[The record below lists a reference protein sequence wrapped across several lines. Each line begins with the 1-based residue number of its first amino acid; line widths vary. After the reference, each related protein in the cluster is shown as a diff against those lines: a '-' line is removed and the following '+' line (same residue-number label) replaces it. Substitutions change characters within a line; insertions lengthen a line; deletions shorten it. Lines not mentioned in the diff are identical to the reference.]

1 MIQIYFFF
9 KRIINKLHNVL
20 YKKSALYKLKKANV
34 NFCNDIII
42 SGPSILNIYGK
53 CTLGKRFIC
62 RSSIEECIDYGY
74 SKIVVRPNAELHIG
88 DYCGISNVLLHCYDH
103 IKIGNYVNI
112 GAGTIIF
119 DTNFHST
126 NWKDRENRRTEVRKA
141 KTAPI
146 NIGDFVFIGARCIIC
161 KGVNIGD
168 KSIVAAGS
176 VVTRD
181 IPAGEIWGGNP
192 AKFIKKI

>member
-1 MIQIYFFF
+1 MINKVHMYTFFEKIVKKSQKIYF
-9 KRIINKLHNVL
+9 H
-20 YKKSALYKLKKANV
+20 KKAIHKLRKSKAD
-34 NFCNDIII
+34 FDNDVKFYGNTIF
-42 SGPSILNIYGK
+42 NIKGK
-53 CTLGKRFIC
+53 VTIGKEFIC
-62 RSSIEECIDYGY
+62 CSSIDYCIDYGY

-126 NWKDRENRRTEVRKA
+126 NWKDRENRGTDVKKA
-141 KTAPI
+141 KTDPI

-176 VVTRD
+176 IVTRD
-181 IPAGEIWGGNP
+181 IPAGEIWGGESRE
-192 AKFIKKI
+192 IY